1 VWNWGPEQDNAFL
14 KLKQALV
21 EKPVLAA
28 YRSDIRMRARK
39 ALVLSFSKNNRTDS
53 LKPIA
58 YFNRCTTPA
67 EKFYHSF
74 ELETLAVVEAL
85 KRFSFYLLGLHFTIV
100 TDCAAVGY
108 TFSKRDLISRIAR
121 WWLQVQ
127 QYDFAQT
134 GYCDAT

>member
-1 VWNWGPEQDNAFL
+1 
-14 KLKQALV
+14 
-21 EKPVLAA
+21 
-28 YRSDIRMRARK
+28 MRARK
-39 ALVLSFSKNNRTDS
+39 AWVLSFSKNKRTDS

-74 ELETLAVVEAL
+74 KLETLAVVEAL
-85 KRFSFYLLGLHFTIV
+85 KRFSFYLLELHFTIV

-108 TFSKRDLISRIAR
+108 TFSKRDLIPRIAR

-127 QYDFAQT
+127 QYDFEIVHRPGTAMRHEDALSRGALPIAEISQT
-134 GYCDAT
+134 AVSGSPIAR